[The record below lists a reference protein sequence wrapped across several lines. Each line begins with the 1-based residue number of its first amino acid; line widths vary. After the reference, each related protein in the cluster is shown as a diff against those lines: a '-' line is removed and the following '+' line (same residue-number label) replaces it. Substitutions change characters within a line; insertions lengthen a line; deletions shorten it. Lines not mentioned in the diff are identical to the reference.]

1 MNDLFTG
8 LNVGQGFVL
17 LVPAI
22 LGKWLSG
29 AWAADVCGGSG
40 EGGRCGKEYW
50 GTFNRVGCAMIGRGE
65 LGFQLATTSRA
76 AGILTPEA

>member
-29 AWAADVCGGSG
+29 AWAADLRTT
-40 EGGRCGKEYW
+40 RCESQ
-50 GTFNRVGCAMIGRGE
+50 RVSAPSLPFGAPR
-65 LGFQLATTSRA
+65 LQPR
-76 AGILTPEA
+76 